1 MFNNEHPCVIVIN
14 DFIMIKALFVAYI
27 MLKLLGF
34 TTKPLKLKLHVRV
47 IVTIGN
53 NLLGLALFL
62 LFVLVGG
69 KGTES
74 SQ

>member
-1 MFNNEHPCVIVIN
+1 MCNIVIN
-14 DFIMIKALFVAYI
+14 GFIMIKALLVEI
-27 MLKLLGF
+27 NNIILNLLGF

-53 NLLGLALFL
+53 NLLGLVLFL

-69 KGTES
+69 KSTES